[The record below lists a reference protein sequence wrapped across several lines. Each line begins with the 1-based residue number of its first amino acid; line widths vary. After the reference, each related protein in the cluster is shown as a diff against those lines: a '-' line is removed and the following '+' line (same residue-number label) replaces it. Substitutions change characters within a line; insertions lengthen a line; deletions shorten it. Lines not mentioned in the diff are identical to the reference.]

1 MVSAHISSENRFSD
15 SRGDHGS
22 GSVKPPRPNTGAAD
36 ILNRLAI
43 VLASPKAVA
52 LLAGP
57 AEASPSP
64 LIPIL
69 VERLKT
75 QAITCAALPDGGMP
89 PTTAAARA
97 LTDLGAM
104 AVAGMPARE
113 LEKAVEGFIHK
124 FARRGVTRALLVV
137 DGSPGKGR
145 ELDGV
150 SLERLVLLTRRGLIS
165 LLLVGQTKELASLI
179 RSAPGPV
186 RQAITTY
193 ETLAGSAHA
202 RPTAPRHRDAEV
214 ELRTSYPMFQPVRP
228 DPVARPPMIAGGRKR
243 SMIEILSDLEE
254 RPATAKRAEPL
265 DAEPLDGGRPVLDRP
280 VADPDDEF
288 VLPDWLLP
296 AQPGIS
302 ARRHALSW
310 AGVGGIAL
318 AVAAT
323 AFMTLEPRHDAPV
336 LHVADKT
343 GTIMASAI
351 VSPPEP
357 APEPVTIAAES
368 PELGSATRAPVTE
381 DDAPDAPLPPE
392 AAPLEPEPATDAPN
406 PEIALPDTPAP
417 DVAAPDVAT
426 PDAIVPELGPSAV
439 ESPET
444 GLAEPPAPEFQARE
458 PESAVPELAGP
469 EPVEPELTEPK
480 LAEPVTPEPSPL
492 EAPPLEPAPPES
504 VAEPEPMQEA
514 APETAVEPSPEPVP
528 EPLPETVAEPTSVPA
543 PEPEPIPTP
552 TTDPSTSPTVTPLPE
567 PEPAPAAALEPP
579 PPPPEPPPPAPPP
592 APVEA
597 PVPTIA
603 EGLLLDRGDRL
614 LAIGDIASARLL
626 FESAAAQGSARG
638 ALALGRTLD
647 PGYLRSV
654 GARGVTGDPDRA
666 ATWYRKAAA
675 LGEPSAAGL
684 LEALGRR

>member
-1 MVSAHISSENRFSD
+1 M
-15 SRGDHGS
+15 
-22 GSVKPPRPNTGAAD
+22 
-36 ILNRLAI
+36 
-43 VLASPKAVA
+43 A

-57 AEASPSP
+57 ADTSPSP

-69 VERLKT
+69 AERLKT
-75 QAITCAALPDGGMP
+75 QAIVCAALPDGGMP

-104 AVAGMPARE
+104 AVAGVPARE
-113 LEKAVEGFIHK
+113 LEKAVEGFSQK
-124 FARRGVTRALLVV
+124 YARRGVTRALLVV
-137 DGSPGKGR
+137 DGSPGRGR
-145 ELDGV
+145 EIDGV
-150 SLERLVLLTRRGLIS
+150 SLERLVLLTQRGPIS
-165 LLLVGQTKELASLI
+165 LLLVGQTKGLAALI
-179 RSAPGPV
+179 RSAPGSV

-193 ETLAGSAHA
+193 ETLAGPAHA
-202 RPTAPRHRDAEV
+202 RPPARRHRDAGAD
-214 ELRTSYPMFQPVRP
+214 LTTSYPMFQPVRP
-228 DPVARPPMIAGGRKR
+228 DPVARPPMITGGRKR

-265 DAEPLDGGRPVLDRP
+265 DGGRLVLDQPVGDRP
-280 VADPDDEF
+280 VGDRPVRDRLVGDPDDEF
-288 VLPDWLLP
+288 ALPDWPLP

-351 VSPPEP
+351 VAPPEP

-368 PELGSATRAPVTE
+368 PEPGGATRTLVIE
-381 DDAPDAPLPPE
+381 DDAPEAPPPPE
-392 AAPLEPEPATDAPN
+392 AAPLEPEPAANSAT
-406 PEIALPDTPAP
+406 PEIARPDALVP

-439 ESPET
+439 EPPET
-444 GLAEPPAPEFQARE
+444 DMAEPPAPEFQARE
-458 PESAVPELAGP
+458 PEPAVPELAEP
-469 EPVEPELTEPK
+469 EPAEPELVEPEL
-480 LAEPVTPEPSPL
+480 AEPALPEPSPL
-492 EAPPLEPAPPES
+492 EALPPEPAPPES
-504 VAEPEPMQEA
+504 VAEPEPMPEA
-514 APETAVEPSPEPVP
+514 APETAVEPSPDPPP
-528 EPLPETVAEPTSVPA
+528 EAVAEPTPTPT
-543 PEPEPIPTP
+543 PEPETIPTP
-552 TTDPSTSPTVTPLPE
+552 TTDPGTSPTVTPLPE
-567 PEPAPAAALEPP
+567 PAPAPAAALEPP

-603 EGLLLDRGDRL
+603 EGLLLDRGDRF

-684 LEALGRR
+684 LEALGQR